1 LEKKSLDK
9 NTAIILAN
17 ELSKGLPED
26 KGTTLLCNKPLIR
39 YVFNSVKTV
48 VDEVIIV
55 TNTQERAEKY
65 AAVLPKTVQFV
76 IDRQLTP
83 TFLSGAIAGFEAVQS
98 KYALLLAY
106 DSPFVN
112 KELAMFLLDIAG
124 GKVAVVPRNADNEIE
139 PLCSVYQAKIALET
153 AKKVVDDGAGDLQ
166 TFVEKLR
173 GVRYI
178 SKMVVEQ
185 IDPELQSF
193 FSVNSLLDLKRA
205 SIILQGKNKTL
216 KNKQ

>member
-1 LEKKSLDK
+1 LDK
-9 NTAIILAN
+9 NAAIILAN
-17 ELSKGLPED
+17 ELQKGLPED

-39 YVFNSVKTV
+39 YVFNSIKTV

-76 IDRQLTP
+76 IDSQLTP
-83 TFLSGAIAGFEAVQS
+83 NALSGAIAGFEAVQG
-98 KYALLLAY
+98 KYALLLPY

-112 KELAMFLLDIAG
+112 KELAVFLLDIAG
-124 GKVAVVPRNADNEIE
+124 GKVAVVPRNTDNEIE

-153 AKKVVDDGAGDLQ
+153 AKKVATEGAGDLQ
-166 TFVEKLR
+166 TFVENLR

-178 SKMVVEQ
+178 SKMIVEQ

-193 FSVNSLLDLKRA
+193 FSINSLLDLKRA
-205 SIILQGKNKTL
+205 TVILQGKNKIL
-216 KNKQ
+216 KNK